1 MERCAPAMAAALRR
15 PFRSRGRAEVLGA
28 AWAEAGP
35 RRQGRRTDA
44 PRRPRAQV
52 PAAGGGRCGHAA
64 PGGAGRRRRVPRARC
79 GTAAVGRHAACNRRA
94 ARLAHAG
101 SAVLR
106 ACGPCLRRRAAH
118 RAARRRG
125 RSWQHGMR
133 GRERRRQR
141 WGRRGARRRAAR
153 AALHRPCDRCASAA
167 RVPCSRRRCG
177 LRVRQLA
184 ARGAGSRA
192 CDAGA
197 VCQRGSVAPCRP

>member
-1 MERCAPAMAAALRR
+1 MAAALRR

-64 PGGAGRRRRVPRARC
+64 PGGAGRRRCVPRARR